1 MKFYHVSEESEVQNI
16 YSKGI
21 PANADNEIVLM
32 VLSDSFLMK
41 KFLFDVYAHEVL
53 KADTYCAFEIDP
65 AGVTGPLSETGI
77 NSIFADYFKICKMP
91 LIERRYVKPFKS
103 EESYEGMG
111 LMEGVFPVENKDKF
125 TDSYKRKVLDY
136 LKEVVV

>member
-1 MKFYHVSEESEVQNI
+1 MKYYHVAEESAVQNI

-21 PANADNEIVLM
+21 TPDTANKIILI
-32 VLSDSFLMK
+32 VLSDSFIMK

-53 KADTYCAFEIDP
+53 KTDTYCAFEIDS
-65 AGVTGPLSETGI
+65 AGVTGPLSETEI
-77 NSIFADYFKICKMP
+77 NSIFADSFKSCKIP
-91 LIERRYVKPFKS
+91 FIERKYVKPFKS

-125 TDSYKRKVLDY
+125 TDSYKRKVLEY
-136 LKEVVV
+136 LKEVDA